1 MVNQSRNFVIS
12 HLREVL
18 VAVLAEVDGN
28 EVLSRRLRAR
38 AKLRLITMSDE
49 ELWELARL
57 TACPPERS
65 IEKVYKEHK
74 CIVEETKLTADE
86 WMKDLPRNAIPDPG
100 EGMHYR
106 VLIVENEP
114 SLRKELVS
122 VFTQA
127 GFIVVDVPDY
137 SQTLQRLYE
146 FKVDLIVMESLLPD
160 WDGFKVCS
168 ELSRTFGIPVVLLG
182 KDSSN
187 QVWERAIEAGAY
199 DYEIKPCRPLVLVAR
214 AKAILRRHNS
224 TISRCSNNSHPEK
237 R

>member
-1 MVNQSRNFVIS
+1 MIS

-18 VAVLAEVDGN
+18 VAALAEVDGN
-28 EVLSRRLRAR
+28 EVLSRHLHAR
-38 AKLRLITMSDE
+38 AKLRLVTMSDE

-65 IEKVYKEHK
+65 IEMAYKEHK
-74 CIVEETKLTADE
+74 CVVEEIKRTAAE
-86 WMKDLPRNAIPDPG
+86 WMKDLPRNAIPDPD
-100 EGMHYR
+100 EEMHDR

-160 WDGFKVCS
+160 WDGFQACL
-168 ELSRTFGIPVVLLG
+168 ELRSQFDIPVILLG
-182 KDSSN
+182 EDSSN
-187 QVWERAIEAGAY
+187 RVWERVMEANA
-199 DYEIKPCRPLVLVAR
+199 DHYEMKPCRFSSLVVR
-214 AKAILRRHNS
+214 AKAILRRREFNHLRRIKDS
-224 TISRCSNNSHPEK
+224 GDGKESRSK
-237 R
+237 